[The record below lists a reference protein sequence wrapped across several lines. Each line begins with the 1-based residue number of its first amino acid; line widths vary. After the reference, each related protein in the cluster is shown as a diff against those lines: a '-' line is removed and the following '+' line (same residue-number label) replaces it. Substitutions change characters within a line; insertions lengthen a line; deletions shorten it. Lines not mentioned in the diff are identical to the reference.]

1 MKRPTDVVLPPSFHD
16 AGYGALHPDVA
27 VPRHLSALLE
37 VSGYECVSTQ
47 LRILRPPDESC
58 WFRLDL
64 ITNGLVNLMSVLG
77 LIRAGRMPL
86 MFEVD

>member
-47 LRILRPPDESC
+47 LRILQMPDQR
-58 WFRLDL
+58 RLSL
-64 ITNGLVNLMSVLG
+64 GLDHKWGRVNLMSVLG
-77 LIRAGRMPL
+77 LIRAGRMPP
-86 MFEVD
+86 MSEVD